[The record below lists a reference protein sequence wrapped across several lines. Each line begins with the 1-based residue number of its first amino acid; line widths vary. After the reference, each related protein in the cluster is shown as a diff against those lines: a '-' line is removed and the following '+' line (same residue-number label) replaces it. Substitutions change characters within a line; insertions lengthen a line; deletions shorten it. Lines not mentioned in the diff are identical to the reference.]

1 MKSMC
6 KPYDGLGGWRMAT
19 DRMDLMLRI
28 DLKKHEQRERNADVN
43 RGSMM
48 NSREE
53 QSK

>member
-1 MKSMC
+1 
-6 KPYDGLGGWRMAT
+6 MAT

-28 DLKKHEQRERNADVN
+28 DWEKHEQRERSADVN
-43 RGSMM
+43 TGSMM